1 MNTIFIGI
9 AGGTGS
15 GKTTLT
21 EHLVSR
27 FGDDIAVVHHD
38 NYYKRQ
44 DCSFEERCKQN
55 YDHTGRLRHG
65 PDDPGPEKLKAGQTI
80 YCPVYDY
87 ALLNRTDQTVEIRPA
102 KVIIVEGI
110 LIFQN
115 KELRDLLDIK
125 IFVETDAD
133 VRILRRALRD
143 VEERGRSMQ
152 SVVTQYLTTVKPMHE
167 QFVEPTRKYADIVV
181 LEAGLVLLA
190 AVLVMMAVQA
200 GNRPGPEDCTV
211 VVLGCQVSASGEPTV
226 MLRDRIDAAYDYL
239 TAHPE
244 SRCVA
249 SGGQNDNEPISEAA
263 CIRNTLA
270 ARGIDPDRILLEDR
284 SRSTEENLR
293 FTAEIIRQQGLNP
306 RVAIASD
313 NFHQLRASVWA
324 GRCGLEAE
332 SLGCASWWPLGPG
345 YWAREA
351 VAVVV
356 LEVGSLL
363 QGG

>member
-1 MNTIFIGI
+1 MKAVRYAGAAVCLALAAYFMAPLVMGILHIGM
-9 AGGTGS
+9 
-15 GKTTLT
+15 
-21 EHLVSR
+21 
-27 FGDDIAVVHHD
+27 
-38 NYYKRQ
+38 
-44 DCSFEERCKQN
+44 
-55 YDHTGRLRHG
+55 
-65 PDDPGPEKLKAGQTI
+65 
-80 YCPVYDY
+80 VYPA
-87 ALLNRTDQTVEIRPA
+87 ALLALAAAMLLRPRWFRR
-102 KVIIVEGI
+102 
-110 LIFQN
+110 LP
-115 KELRDLLDIK
+115 RW
-125 IFVETDAD
+125 
-133 VRILRRALRD
+133 LRRTGGALL
-143 VEERGRSMQ
+143 G
-152 SVVTQYLTTVKPMHE
+152 
-167 QFVEPTRKYADIVV
+167 
-181 LEAGLVLLA
+181 AGLALLA
-190 AVLVMMAVQA
+190 AMLVMMAVQA

-211 VVLGCQVSASGEPTV
+211 VVLGCQVSANGEPTV

-270 ARGIDPDRILLEDR
+270 ARGIDPDRILLEGR

-324 GRCGLEAE
+324 RRCGLEAE
-332 SLGCASWWPLGPG
+332 SLGCTSWWPLGPG

-363 QGG
+363 

>member
-1 MNTIFIGI
+1 M
-9 AGGTGS
+9 
-15 GKTTLT
+15 
-21 EHLVSR
+21 
-27 FGDDIAVVHHD
+27 
-38 NYYKRQ
+38 
-44 DCSFEERCKQN
+44 
-55 YDHTGRLRHG
+55 
-65 PDDPGPEKLKAGQTI
+65 KAGRYAGAAVCLALTAYFMAPLVMGI
-80 YCPVYDY
+80 LHIGMVYPA
-87 ALLNRTDQTVEIRPA
+87 ALLALAAAMLLRPRWFRR
-102 KVIIVEGI
+102 
-110 LIFQN
+110 LP
-115 KELRDLLDIK
+115 RW
-125 IFVETDAD
+125 
-133 VRILRRALRD
+133 LRRTGGALL
-143 VEERGRSMQ
+143 G
-152 SVVTQYLTTVKPMHE
+152 
-167 QFVEPTRKYADIVV
+167 
-181 LEAGLVLLA
+181 AGLALLA

-249 SGGQNDNEPISEAA
+249 SGGQNNNEPISEAA

-363 QGG
+363 QGTLRWGGQESSAPAVG